1 RPAAARARREERDE
15 DWEEQDAPERP
26 RNRFMAWL
34 ESMRIVEEVPQDER
48 PRRRAREDGADH
60 EDERPRRRA
69 PEERERRDVRSRR
82 RPPEPDYEDE
92 DDGREDGG
100 RRSPVPVPTGRQR
113 RGEIAEYTEDY
124 ADDAARDAEDAAQGT
139 EPVGRAEA
147 AHEEAPAAHSE
158 EAHEEAPIAHAETAQ
173 PMEPAAQEGEYVA
186 RTGVAREAEPA
197 DAIESASLDDIGDE
211 PVPRRRRA
219 RREAAQPVSAPQEAE
234 APAQAEDAAPAG
246 DADAATAVPEE
257 SAAPAEDDSL
267 EQRYISASLEG
278 KRRILLD
285 HWQEAFA
292 QKLVIPAKEDKLRA
306 ITGMVESILDACPD
320 EYALGER
327 WEKIEELLERYSSA
341 VVAEYG
347 YRSLLASVQAEEQQR
362 MYGRPDDSAPRGEPQ
377 TPRLATSRAPVAEPD
392 AVEAEPQ
399 PDEPETA
406 EEYADEPAGDEP
418 EDWDTPEADQ
428 GRSARRGYGSEFDY
442 EPERR
447 RGALGRLMDR
457 VKERGARG
465 GAEDGGHAGRESRM
479 GRIRQLFRR
488 GDVLDYSSD
497 EPEEPLDDFDTDQQ
511 HERSDADNEIT
522 VTYDDEPGERADY
535 STARAHSR
543 DAGDY
548 RAQGDDYAVE
558 RSYGPSRS
566 RDAYSRDAGDYRDAQ
581 GDDYAVERSYEPPR
595 SRETYSRDAGDYR
608 DAQGEDYAVER
619 SYEPSRSREAYSR
632 DAGDYHAQ
640 GDDYAV
646 ERSYVPSRSRDDSP
660 WRRPEPAPELS
671 VYDENSE
678 DYSADR
684 PDYSQDYADDEARP
698 DYGSRYV
705 RANYAET
712 GYARPGS
719 YERGYV
725 RADAVNRPLQ
735 RDYGERGYRTR
746 PQGGNEE
753 QTGEDS
759 DDRWRRC
766 SPTRDDGDG
775 MGASQEGTDDRGR
788 AGAAGRGLMGLLG
801 RMVFTAA
808 LADSGDEA
816 REGAG
821 VRGLRARLGRKVF
834 ASALAASAD
843 EAGDSG
849 NDCKRGVRGLMSRR
863 SCASALAASDAEAG
877 DAGDSGTRGLL
888 DSSVFDSV
896 LADSNK
902 GAHGVAGNGGK
913 CSRLGCKAFASD
925 FAASADEAGDASDS
939 GTRGLRG
946 LLSRKVFASA
956 LASSADEAGDAGNS
970 GTRGLLDSSVFDAV
984 LSDSNNEANGVAGN
998 GGTRGLLSRK
1008 VFASAIAASDAETG
1022 DAGNDCMRGLL
1033 GLPDSSVFD
1042 AVPADSNNEA
1052 NAVAGNDGVRGSGAG
1067 SGKRGLLSRLVFT
1080 SAFADSE
1087 DESQRG
1093 APDGDDYDSR
1103 QSAIRRRGV
1112 RPGARMERGAR
1123 GYLRMAGTLALL
1135 AVLGAGACAGRVVY
1149 EVLRYDG
1156 AFYQGLYLDGVELAG
1171 MTLEEAEGAVN
1182 ALNAARVEAVH
1193 LSVTYAGESYDIDS
1207 AGLGVSL
1214 DTRSRLEEMWSV
1226 GREGGIAAR
1235 YAQLERAREQGVH
1248 EQTSLSYSEAA
1259 LDGFLGGIKEAVD
1272 REPRDAVIKFS
1283 PNAENKFAISESAS
1297 GREVDLTALKA
1308 DARAA
1313 LAGGSFAVEL
1323 APKRLEPAFST
1334 ADARACTGRLVRYGT
1349 NISSSNSSR
1358 TANIKLALSFYHG
1371 LRVEPGQ
1378 QVDFNKLVGART
1390 EARGFKPAPE
1400 YSNGEIVDGI
1410 GGGVC
1415 QASTTLY
1422 GALLRV
1428 GVRIDER
1435 YNHSMTVGYVPR
1447 SQDAAVVYPGK
1458 TLSFTNTTG
1467 YPLFFTTSVT
1477 ADRATVTIYGY
1488 DVYPGRTVSIESEI
1502 LSVDAAK
1509 VNTYA
1514 DPGYQYT
1521 TEPGQIVT
1529 VTTPSDGVTS
1539 RAYRVLTDDAT
1550 GREVSRE
1557 LLSKDTYRR
1566 RDGVRYR
1573 GGE

>member
-1 RPAAARARREERDE
+1 MSYSEDNNSGKPAEIEYSARSRRRAQPEGEAAPAEGPYRRRGNVVPLPGAGAAAAPAEEETVGRRDNVPLQKRSETAAPAEEERPEPDEREERRTSARRRPAGARVRREERDE
-15 DWEEQDAPERP
+15 DWDEQDGPAPERP

-34 ESMRIVEEVPQDER
+34 ESMRIVEEVPQDE
-48 PRRRAREDGADH
+48 
-60 EDERPRRRA
+60 EDEPYDGGDEERERRRA
-69 PEERERRDVRSRR
+69 PEERERRDARSRR
-82 RPPEPDYEDE
+82 RTQEPDYED
-92 DDGREDGG
+92 DDREDGG
-100 RRSPVPVPTGRQR
+100 RRRQVPVPTGRQR

-124 ADDAARDAEDAAQGT
+124 ADDAARDAEDSAQGT
-139 EPVGRAEA
+139 EPVEREEA
-147 AHEEAPAAHSE
+147 AHEEAPAARSE
-158 EAHEEAPIAHAETAQ
+158 EAQEEAPLERTEPAGAK
-173 PMEPAAQEGEYVA
+173 PAAQENEYVA

-197 DAIESASLDDIGDE
+197 AAIESASLDDIGDE

-219 RREAAQPVSAPQEAE
+219 RRAAAQPVSAQHEEAE
-234 APAQAEDAAPAG
+234 APAQAAEDAAATGNADVAPA
-246 DADAATAVPEE
+246 APEE

-306 ITGMVESILDACPD
+306 ITGMVETILNACPD

-327 WEKIEELLERYSSA
+327 WEKIEELLGRYSSA

-362 MYGRPDDSAPRGEPQ
+362 MYGRPDGSAPRGEPQ
-377 TPRLATSRAPVAEPD
+377 TPKLAALRTPVDEPEAE
-392 AVEAEPQ
+392 EAEPQ
-399 PDEPETA
+399 PDEPEPA
-406 EEYADEPAGDEP
+406 EEYADEPAEDEQA
-418 EDWDTPEADQ
+418 DWDTPKADT

-457 VKERGARG
+457 VRELGARG
-465 GAEDGGHAGRESRM
+465 SAEDDGHPGRESRM

-497 EPEEPLDDFDTDQQ
+497 EPEEPLDDFDSEQQ
-511 HERSDADNEIT
+511 YERHGADNEIT
-522 VTYDDEPGERADY
+522 VTYDDEPSEQAGY
-535 STARAHSR
+535 SDGKYARDDS
-543 DAGDY
+543 
-548 RAQGDDYAVE
+548 AQNAVSYEPPRQREAYARE
-558 RSYGPSRS
+558 
-566 RDAYSRDAGDYRDAQ
+566 AGDYRDT
-581 GDDYAVERSYEPPR
+581 YAEQERAPQDGGYTEPPAYEPP
-595 SRETYSRDAGDYR
+595 S
-608 DAQGEDYAVER
+608 
-619 SYEPSRSREAYSR
+619 
-632 DAGDYHAQ
+632 
-640 GDDYAV
+640 
-646 ERSYVPSRSRDDSP
+646 SRDDSP

-671 VYDENSE
+671 VYDESSE
-678 DYSADR
+678 EYSADR
-684 PDYSQDYADDEARP
+684 PDYSQDYADDEARS
-698 DYGSRYV
+698 DYGNQYV
-705 RANYAET
+705 RANYAEN

-746 PQGGNEE
+746 PQGGSEE

-775 MGASQEGTDDRGR
+775 MGASQTGTDDGGR
-788 AGAAGRGLMGLLG
+788 AGAGKRGLMGLLG

-816 REGAG
+816 RDGAG
-821 VRGLRARLGRKVF
+821 DG
-834 ASALAASAD
+834 
-843 EAGDSG
+843 
-849 NDCKRGVRGLMSRR
+849 
-863 SCASALAASDAEAG
+863 
-877 DAGDSGTRGLL
+877 GTRGL
-888 DSSVFDSV
+888 
-896 LADSNK
+896 
-902 GAHGVAGNGGK
+902 GNGG
-913 CSRLGCKAFASD
+913 A
-925 FAASADEAGDASDS
+925 
-939 GTRGLRG
+939 RGLRG
-946 LLSRKVFASA
+946 LLSRRVFDSA
-956 LASSADEAGDAGNS
+956 LADSDAEAHGGNGGARGLGASS
-970 GTRGLLDSSVFDAV
+970 GTRS
-984 LSDSNNEANGVAGN
+984 
-998 GGTRGLLSRK
+998 
-1008 VFASAIAASDAETG
+1008 
-1022 DAGNDCMRGLL
+1022 
-1033 GLPDSSVFD
+1033 
-1042 AVPADSNNEA
+1042 
-1052 NAVAGNDGVRGSGAG
+1052 
-1067 SGKRGLLSRLVFT
+1067 LLSRLVFT
-1080 SAFADSE
+1080 SALAGSDDESHGGNGGKRGLGASSGKRGLLSRRAFASALADSDAE
-1087 DESQRG
+1087 AHGGANCRGAGACKRGMQRCNVLSPALADSNDEAGYAGNGGTRGLGASSGTRSLLSRLVFTSALAGSDAEAQDG
-1093 APDGDDYDSR
+1093 APDGDDRGPRPGSG
-1103 QSAIRRRGV
+1103 RRRGV
-1112 RPGARMERGAR
+1112 RPGARMRRGPR
-1123 GYLRMAGTLALL
+1123 VYLMMAGTLALL

-1149 EVLRYDG
+1149 EVMRYDG

-1193 LSVTYAGESYDIDS
+1193 LRVTYAGESYDIDS

-1214 DTRSRLEEMWSV
+1214 DTRSRLEDMWSV

-1259 LDGFLGGIKEAVD
+1259 LDGFLSGIKEAVD
-1272 REPRDAVIKFS
+1272 REPCDAVIKFS

-1313 LAGGSFAVEL
+1313 LKEGSFAVEL

-1458 TLSFTNTTG
+1458 TLAFTNTTG

-1477 ADRATVTIYGY
+1477 SDRATVTVYGY
-1488 DVYPGRTVSIESEI
+1488 DVYPGKTVSIESEI

>member
-1 RPAAARARREERDE
+1 MSYSEDNNSGKPAEIEYSARSRRRAQPEGEAAPAEGSYRRRGNVVPLPGAGAAAAPAQEQPVGRRDNVVPMQRRSGAAAPAEEERPESDEREERRTSARRRPAAASARREERDE
-15 DWEEQDAPERP
+15 GWEEQDAPAPERP

-34 ESMRIVEEVPQDER
+34 ESMRIVEEVPQDEEDEPYDGGDEEH
-48 PRRRAREDGADH
+48 PRRRARDDEADY

-100 RRSPVPVPTGRQR
+100 RRRPVPVPTGRQR

-147 AHEEAPAAHSE
+147 AHEEAPAARSE
-158 EAHEEAPIAHAETAQ
+158 EAQEEAHIERAEAAQ
-173 PMEPAAQEGEYVA
+173 PTEPAAQEGEYVA

-197 DAIESASLDDIGDE
+197 EATESASLDDIGDE

-234 APAQAEDAAPAG
+234 APAQAAEEAASAG
-246 DADAATAVPEE
+246 DADAAPAAPEE
-257 SAAPAEDDSL
+257 SAAPAADDSL

-306 ITGMVESILDACPD
+306 ITGMVETILNACPD

-362 MYGRPDDSAPRGEPQ
+362 MYGRPDGSAPRGEPQ
-377 TPRLATSRAPVAEPD
+377 TPKLAASRAPVDEPD
-392 AVEAEPQ
+392 AEEAEPQ

-406 EEYADEPAGDEP
+406 EEYADEPESDEQA
-418 EDWDTPEADQ
+418 DWDTPEADR

-457 VKERGARG
+457 VRERGLLG
-465 GAEDGGHAGRESRM
+465 GEGDGGSAGRESRM
-479 GRIRQLFRR
+479 GRIKQLFRR

-497 EPEEPLDDFDTDQQ
+497 EPEEPMDDFDSEQQ
-511 HERSDADNEIT
+511 YERHGADNEIT
-522 VTYDDEPGERADY
+522 VTYDDEPGERAGY
-535 STARAHSR
+535 SDGKYAR
-543 DAGDY
+543 DD
-548 RAQGDDYAVE
+548 RARNAVSYEPPRQREAYARE
-558 RSYGPSRS
+558 
-566 RDAYSRDAGDYRDAQ
+566 AGDYRDT
-581 GDDYAVERSYEPPR
+581 YAEQERTPQDGGYTEPPEYEPPR
-595 SRETYSRDAGDYR
+595 
-608 DAQGEDYAVER
+608 
-619 SYEPSRSREAYSR
+619 P
-632 DAGDYHAQ
+632 
-640 GDDYAV
+640 
-646 ERSYVPSRSRDDSP
+646 RDDSP

-671 VYDENSE
+671 VYDESSA

-684 PDYSQDYADDEARP
+684 PDYSQDYADDGARP
-698 DYGSRYV
+698 DYGSQYV

-746 PQGGNEE
+746 PQGGSEE

-775 MGASQEGTDDRGR
+775 MGASQEGTDDSGR

-816 REGAG
+816 RDGAG
-821 VRGLRARLGRKVF
+821 DGGTRGLGDGAGLCGLRGRMRRKVS
-834 ASALAASAD
+834 ASALADSDD
-843 EAGDSG
+843 EAGGS
-849 NDCKRGVRGLMSRR
+849 
-863 SCASALAASDAEAG
+863 
-877 DAGDSGTRGLL
+877 
-888 DSSVFDSV
+888 
-896 LADSNK
+896 
-902 GAHGVAGNGGK
+902 NGG
-913 CSRLGCKAFASD
+913 
-925 FAASADEAGDASDS
+925 
-939 GTRGLRG
+939 TNGLRG
-946 LLSRKVFASA
+946 LTSRRAFTSAFA
-956 LASSADEAGDAGNS
+956 ADNDAAHGGNG
-970 GTRGLLDSSVFDAV
+970 GTCGLLGLSKSSV
-984 LSDSNNEANGVAGN
+984 LDSVRADNNNEANAAAGN
-998 GGTRGLLSRK
+998 GGTRGP
-1008 VFASAIAASDAETG
+1008 G
-1022 DAGNDCMRGLL
+1022 
-1033 GLPDSSVFD
+1033 P
-1042 AVPADSNNEA
+1042 
-1052 NAVAGNDGVRGSGAG
+1052 GSGA
-1067 SGKRGLLSRLVFT
+1067 RGLLSRLVFT
-1080 SAFADSE
+1080 SALADS
-1087 DESQRG
+1087 DDDSLRS
-1093 APDGDDYDSR
+1093 APDGDDHGSR
-1103 QSAIRRRGV
+1103 RRSGRRRGV
-1112 RPGARMERGAR
+1112 RPGARMGRGPR
-1123 GYLRMAGTLALL
+1123 GYLMMAGTLALL
-1135 AVLGAGACAGRVVY
+1135 AVLCAGACAGRVVY
-1149 EVLRYDG
+1149 EVMRYDE

-1193 LSVTYAGESYDIDS
+1193 LRVTYEGESYDIDS

-1214 DTRSRLEEMWSV
+1214 DTRSRLEDMWSV

-1477 ADRATVTIYGY
+1477 SDRATVTIYGY
-1488 DVYPGRTVSIESEI
+1488 DVYPGKTVSIESEI

>member
-1 RPAAARARREERDE
+1 MSYSEDNNSGKPAEIEYSARSRRRAQPEGEAAPAEGSYRRRGNAVPLPGAGAAAAPAEQTADDNLDERSERAADDGRSVQKKSDERRRTERRRPAGARARREEWDE
-15 DWEEQDAPERP
+15 GWEEQDAPAPERP
-26 RNRFMAWL
+26 RNRFMTWL
-34 ESMRIVEEVPQDER
+34 ESMRIVEEVPQDYEDEPYDGGDEER
-48 PRRRAREDGADH
+48 ERRRARDDEADY

-82 RPPEPDYEDE
+82 RPQEPDYEDE

-100 RRSPVPVPTGRQR
+100 RRRPVPVPTGRQR
-113 RGEIAEYTEDY
+113 RGKIAEYTEDY

-147 AHEEAPAAHSE
+147 AHEEAPAARSE
-158 EAHEEAPIAHAETAQ
+158 EAQEEAHIERAEPAKA
-173 PMEPAAQEGEYVA
+173 EPAARESGYVA

-197 DAIESASLDDIGDE
+197 AAEESASLDDIGDE

-234 APAQAEDAAPAG
+234 APAQAAEEAALTG
-246 DADAATAVPEE
+246 DADAAPAAPEE
-257 SAAPAEDDSL
+257 SAAPAADDSL

-306 ITGMVESILDACPD
+306 ITGMVETILNACPD

-362 MYGRPDDSAPRGEPQ
+362 MYGRPDGSAPRGEPQ
-377 TPRLATSRAPVAEPD
+377 TPRLATSRAPVDEPD
-392 AVEAEPQ
+392 AEEAEPQ

-406 EEYADEPAGDEP
+406 EEYADEPESDEQA
-418 EDWDTPEADQ
+418 DWDTPEADR

-447 RGALGRLMDR
+447 RGTLGRLMDR
-457 VKERGARG
+457 VKERGLLG
-465 GAEDGGHAGRESRM
+465 GEGDGGSAGRESLM
-479 GRIRQLFRR
+479 GRIKQLFRR

-497 EPEEPLDDFDTDQQ
+497 EPEEPMDDFDSEQQ
-511 HERSDADNEIT
+511 YERHGADNEIT
-522 VTYDDEPGERADY
+522 VTYDDEPSERAGY
-535 STARAHSR
+535 SDGKYAR
-543 DAGDY
+543 DD
-548 RAQGDDYAVE
+548 RARNAVSYEPPRQREAYARE
-558 RSYGPSRS
+558 
-566 RDAYSRDAGDYRDAQ
+566 AGDYRDT
-581 GDDYAVERSYEPPR
+581 YAEQERTPQDGGYTEPPEYEPPR
-595 SRETYSRDAGDYR
+595 
-608 DAQGEDYAVER
+608 
-619 SYEPSRSREAYSR
+619 P
-632 DAGDYHAQ
+632 
-640 GDDYAV
+640 
-646 ERSYVPSRSRDDSP
+646 RDDSP

-671 VYDENSE
+671 VYDESSA

-684 PDYSQDYADDEARP
+684 PDYSQDYADDGARP
-698 DYGSRYV
+698 DYGSQYV

-746 PQGGNEE
+746 PQGGSEE

-775 MGASQEGTDDRGR
+775 MGASQEGTDDSGR
-788 AGAAGRGLMGLLG
+788 AGAARRGLMGLLG
-801 RMVFTAA
+801 RMAFTAA
-808 LADSGDEA
+808 LADSVDEA
-816 REGAG
+816 RDGAG
-821 VRGLRARLGRKVF
+821 YGDKRGLDYGADTRWMRVLLSRMAS
-834 ASALAASAD
+834 ASALADSD
-843 EAGDSG
+843 DGAGSG
-849 NDCKRGVRGLMSRR
+849 
-863 SCASALAASDAEAG
+863 
-877 DAGDSGTRGLL
+877 
-888 DSSVFDSV
+888 
-896 LADSNK
+896 
-902 GAHGVAGNGGK
+902 
-913 CSRLGCKAFASD
+913 
-925 FAASADEAGDASDS
+925 
-939 GTRGLRG
+939 GTRGLRV
-946 LLSRKVFASA
+946 LLSRRVSASA
-956 LASSADEAGDAGNS
+956 LADSDDEAGDVGS
-970 GTRGLLDSSVFDAV
+970 GGARGLS
-984 LSDSNNEANGVAGN
+984 
-998 GGTRGLLSRK
+998 
-1008 VFASAIAASDAETG
+1008 
-1022 DAGNDCMRGLL
+1022 
-1033 GLPDSSVFD
+1033 
-1042 AVPADSNNEA
+1042 
-1052 NAVAGNDGVRGSGAG
+1052 SGAG
-1067 SGKRGLLSRLVFT
+1067 KHGLRGLLSRLVFT
-1080 SAFADSE
+1080 SALADSD
-1087 DESQRG
+1087 DEAGDVVNDGARCLRVLLSRRVSASALADSDDEADDVGSGGARG
-1093 APDGDDYDSR
+1093 LSSGAGKHGLRGLLSRLVFTPALADSDDDSLRSAPDGDDHGSR
-1103 QSAIRRRGV
+1103 RRSGRRRGV
-1112 RPGARMERGAR
+1112 RPGARMRRGPR
-1123 GYLRMAGTLALL
+1123 VYLMMAGTLALL
-1135 AVLGAGACAGRVVY
+1135 AVLGAGACASRVVY
-1149 EVLRYDG
+1149 EVMRYDG

-1193 LSVTYAGESYDIDS
+1193 LRVTYEGESYDIDS

-1214 DTRSRLEEMWSV
+1214 DTRSRLEDMWSV

-1477 ADRATVTIYGY
+1477 SDRATVTIYGY
-1488 DVYPGRTVSIESEI
+1488 DVYPGKTVSIESEI

>member
-1 RPAAARARREERDE
+1 MSYSEDNNSGKPAEIEYSARSRRRAQPEGEAAPAEGSYRRRGNAVPLPGAGAAAAPAEQTADDNLDERSERAADDGRSVQKKSDERRRTERRRPAGARARREEWDE
-15 DWEEQDAPERP
+15 GWEEQDAPAPERP
-26 RNRFMAWL
+26 RNRFMTWL
-34 ESMRIVEEVPQDER
+34 ESMRIVEEVPQDYEDEPYDGGDEER
-48 PRRRAREDGADH
+48 ERRRARDDEADY

-69 PEERERRDVRSRR
+69 SEERERRDVRSRR
-82 RPPEPDYEDE
+82 RPQEPDYEDE

-100 RRSPVPVPTGRQR
+100 RRRPVPVPTGRQR

-139 EPVGRAEA
+139 EPVGRTEA
-147 AHEEAPAAHSE
+147 AHEEAPAARSE
-158 EAHEEAPIAHAETAQ
+158 EAQEEAHIERAEPAKA
-173 PMEPAAQEGEYVA
+173 EPAARESGYVA

-197 DAIESASLDDIGDE
+197 AAEESASLDDIGDE

-234 APAQAEDAAPAG
+234 APAQAVDDAASAG
-246 DADAATAVPEE
+246 DADAAPAAPEE
-257 SAAPAEDDSL
+257 STAPAADDSL

-306 ITGMVESILDACPD
+306 ITGMVETILNACPD

-327 WEKIEELLERYSSA
+327 WEKIEELLGRYSSA

-362 MYGRPDDSAPRGEPQ
+362 MYGRPDGSAPRGEPQ
-377 TPRLATSRAPVAEPD
+377 TPKLAASRAPVDEPD
-392 AVEAEPQ
+392 AEEAEPQ

-406 EEYADEPAGDEP
+406 EEYADEPESDEQA
-418 EDWDTPEADQ
+418 DWDTPEADR

-457 VKERGARG
+457 VKERGLLG
-465 GAEDGGHAGRESRM
+465 GEGDGGSAGRESRM
-479 GRIRQLFRR
+479 GRIKQLFRR

-497 EPEEPLDDFDTDQQ
+497 EPEEPMDDFDSEQQ
-511 HERSDADNEIT
+511 YERSGADNEIT
-522 VTYDDEPGERADY
+522 VTYDDEPGERAGY
-535 STARAHSR
+535 SDGKYAR
-543 DAGDY
+543 DD
-548 RAQGDDYAVE
+548 RARNAVSYEPPRQREAYARE
-558 RSYGPSRS
+558 
-566 RDAYSRDAGDYRDAQ
+566 AGDYRDT
-581 GDDYAVERSYEPPR
+581 YAEQERTPQDGGYTEPPEYEPPR
-595 SRETYSRDAGDYR
+595 
-608 DAQGEDYAVER
+608 
-619 SYEPSRSREAYSR
+619 P
-632 DAGDYHAQ
+632 
-640 GDDYAV
+640 
-646 ERSYVPSRSRDDSP
+646 RDDSP

-671 VYDENSE
+671 VYDESSA

-684 PDYSQDYADDEARP
+684 PDYSQDYADDGARP
-698 DYGSRYV
+698 DYGSQYV

-746 PQGGNEE
+746 PQGGSEE

-775 MGASQEGTDDRGR
+775 MGASQEGTDDSGR

-816 REGAG
+816 RDGAG
-821 VRGLRARLGRKVF
+821 DGGTRGLDDGAGLCGLRGRMRRKVS
-834 ASALAASAD
+834 ASALADSDD
-843 EAGDSG
+843 EAGGS
-849 NDCKRGVRGLMSRR
+849 
-863 SCASALAASDAEAG
+863 
-877 DAGDSGTRGLL
+877 
-888 DSSVFDSV
+888 
-896 LADSNK
+896 
-902 GAHGVAGNGGK
+902 NGG
-913 CSRLGCKAFASD
+913 
-925 FAASADEAGDASDS
+925 
-939 GTRGLRG
+939 TNGLRG
-946 LLSRKVFASA
+946 LTSRRAFTSAFA
-956 LASSADEAGDAGNS
+956 ADNDAAHGGNG
-970 GTRGLLDSSVFDAV
+970 GTCGLLGLSKSSV
-984 LSDSNNEANGVAGN
+984 LDSVRADNNNEANAAAGN
-998 GGTRGLLSRK
+998 GGTRGP
-1008 VFASAIAASDAETG
+1008 G
-1022 DAGNDCMRGLL
+1022 
-1033 GLPDSSVFD
+1033 P
-1042 AVPADSNNEA
+1042 
-1052 NAVAGNDGVRGSGAG
+1052 GSGA
-1067 SGKRGLLSRLVFT
+1067 RGLLSRLVFT
-1080 SAFADSE
+1080 SALADS
-1087 DESQRG
+1087 DDDSLRS
-1093 APDGDDYDSR
+1093 APDGDDHGSR
-1103 QSAIRRRGV
+1103 RRSGRRRGV
-1112 RPGARMERGAR
+1112 RPGARMGRGPR
-1123 GYLRMAGTLALL
+1123 GYLMMAGTLALL
-1135 AVLGAGACAGRVVY
+1135 AVLCAGACAGRVVY
-1149 EVLRYDG
+1149 EVMRYDE

-1193 LSVTYAGESYDIDS
+1193 LRVTYEGESYDIDS

-1214 DTRSRLEEMWSV
+1214 DTRSRLEDMWSV

-1259 LDGFLGGIKEAVD
+1259 LDGFLSGIKAAVD

-1313 LAGGSFAVEL
+1313 LKEGSFAVEL

-1458 TLSFTNTTG
+1458 TLAFTNTTG

-1477 ADRATVTIYGY
+1477 SDRATVTVYGY
-1488 DVYPGRTVSIESEI
+1488 DVYPGKTVSIESEI

-1514 DPGYQYT
+1514 DPSYQYA